1 MNDTSYD
8 NAKHLVESLI
18 HHRTNIK
25 ECISY
30 IEENYKVN
38 SIYDSQTS
46 SLYIWGN
53 DNNIYEAKNYV
64 LSNIN
69 EGLIEIFLMEPD
81 NEMKHKLFEAA
92 QEETVYVVYFNEK
105 DPQMYDYFFNKDE
118 ANDAV
123 EKLKKESKDNKPII
137 KEEPL
142 SNFVKE

>member
-1 MNDTSYD
+1 MNDKSYD

-38 SIYDSQTS
+38 SIYDNQTS

-53 DNNIYEAKNYV
+53 DHIYEAKKYV
-64 LSNIN
+64 LNNID
-69 EGLIEIFLMEPD
+69 EGLIEVCLMEPD
-81 NEMKHKLFEAA
+81 NNVKQQLFEAA
-92 QEETVYVVYFNEK
+92 QEEKVYVVYFNES

-142 SNFVKE
+142 SNFIKK